1 MGFLSQAREELSSW
15 LQQDGFGAYIM
26 DNLELLSQEKKC
38 WIGDRTSHPEW
49 RKPGT
54 ELALGEEIQA
64 KIKLKRSGN
73 NESSIFWGRC
83 NEILFATFKAI
94 DGCDALSRIIISLHP
109 RMSLCFLHSRPR
121 HMPHSVFQRQGD
133 SRENGLLI
141 QSGWWLWTLQV
152 TGYPEKRIVDW
163 ELRLSG

>member
-15 LQQDGFGAYIM
+15 LQQDGFWAYIM
-26 DNLELLSQEKKC
+26 DNLELLGQEKRR

-83 NEILFATFKAI
+83 NEILSAAFKAI
-94 DGCDALSRIIISLHP
+94 GRCDALSRIIISLHP
-109 RMSLCFLHSRPR
+109 RMPLCFPHGR
-121 HMPHSVFQRQGD
+121 HITSHILCFQGQGPAERMAFEFSLVD
-133 SRENGLLI
+133 DFE
-141 QSGWWLWTLQV
+141 QS
-152 TGYPEKRIVDW
+152 K
-163 ELRLSG
+163 